1 MQDDKKKAVLVN
13 ILSKSDD
20 MSSKV
25 QAIFKSMQQES
36 QAEPF
41 YTKKKMKV
49 PANTSS
55 AVSCKANLGM
65 LDKTM
70 SITLN
75 HTQTV
80 CSG

>member
-41 YTKKKMKV
+41 YTKKRWKYQ
-49 PANTSS
+49 P
-55 AVSCKANLGM
+55 
-65 LDKTM
+65 
-70 SITLN
+70 
-75 HTQTV
+75 TQVAQWVAKQTWT
-80 CSG
+80 C

>member
-41 YTKKKMKV
+41 YTKKR
-49 PANTSS
+49 
-55 AVSCKANLGM
+55 
-65 LDKTM
+65 
-70 SITLN
+70 
-75 HTQTV
+75 
-80 CSG
+80 